1 MKTVLRPAISF
12 DNSDASASK
21 SGGYCR
27 WCSHVQEL
35 DLTNSQLLKADGRE
49 RSVTV
54 RLLQEPGEDQ
64 APTAQSHFPPPVSYF

>member
-12 DNSDASASK
+12 DDSDAWASK

-27 WCSHVQEL
+27 WCSYVQEL
-35 DLTNSQLLKADGRE
+35 DLTKSQLLKADERE
-49 RSVTV
+49 RLVTE

-64 APTAQSHFPPPVSYF
+64 VPTAQSHFLPPVSYF